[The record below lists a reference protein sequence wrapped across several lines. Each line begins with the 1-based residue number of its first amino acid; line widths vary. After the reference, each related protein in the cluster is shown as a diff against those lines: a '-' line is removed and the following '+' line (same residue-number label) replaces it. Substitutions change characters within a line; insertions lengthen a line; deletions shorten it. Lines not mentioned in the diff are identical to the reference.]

1 MMKKLVAAGAAGAF
15 AALAGVVTIR
25 GLAFR
30 PKKETRPAPDSVSVD
45 EAKVIADLADMIRC
59 RTVSNLDHSLED
71 EAEFEKF
78 RALLRERFP
87 LMHERCAPEKIGRCG
102 LLFKWAGRTSE
113 APGVLMAH
121 YDVVPADEANWSKPP
136 FGGVIEDGVLWG
148 RGTLDTKGTL
158 CCALEAAEQLQKEGF
173 TPEHDLYFAFS
184 GEEEI
189 AGDSASD
196 IVDELQKR
204 GVVPAFVLD
213 EGGAVVTGVFPGVDA
228 PCALVGTSEKG
239 QMQLFM
245 DMKSEGGH
253 ASAPP
258 RSTIAGR
265 LAKAVTR
272 IEKKPSPFTL
282 TPPALEMFDEL
293 GRRSIFPVRLVFA
306 NLWLFRPVLDLAT
319 RMMGGELNAL
329 VRTTCAVTQMQGSPA
344 NNVMPPEAS
353 VGLNLRIMC
362 GDSCDKAE
370 ARIKKTIKNEDI
382 TLRRGPYAEPS
393 PYSETEGSEGWER
406 LRDAIKRTWPEAIVS
421 PYLMLAGS
429 DSRHYGRI
437 SRNVYRFG
445 PMELSKEERGTI
457 HGNDERIP
465 VSKIVKCAEFYLRLI
480 KTC

>member
-1 MMKKLVAAGAAGAF
+1 MKKYIAAGAAGAL
-15 AALAGVVTIR
+15 AALAGTAAVR
-25 GLAFR
+25 ALAFR
-30 PKKETRPAPDSVSVD
+30 PKKEARPAPDSVSVN

-148 RGTLDTKGTL
+148 RGTLDTKSTL

-258 RSTIAGR
+258 RSTIAGK

-272 IEKKPSPFTL
+272 VEKKPAPFTL

-344 NNVMPPEAS
+344 NNVMPPDAS

-362 GDSCDKAE
+362 GDSCDGAE
-370 ARIKKTIKNEDI
+370 ARIRKAIKNEDI

-480 KTC
+480 KSC

>member
-1 MMKKLVAAGAAGAF
+1 MKKYIAAGAAGAF
-15 AALAGVVTIR
+15 AALAGTVAART
-25 GLAFR
+25 LAFR
-30 PKKETRPAPDSVSVD
+30 PKSEARPAPDSVSVD
-45 EAKVIADLADMIRC
+45 EEKVIADLADMIRC

-87 LMHERCAPEKIGRCG
+87 LMHERCAPERIGRCG

-136 FGGVIEDGVLWG
+136 FDGLIEDGVLWG
-148 RGTLDTKGTL
+148 RGTLDTKSTL

-173 TPEHDLYFAFS
+173 TPAHDLYFAFS

-189 AGDSASD
+189 AGDSAPA
-196 IVDELQKR
+196 IVAELERR

-228 PCALVGTSEKG
+228 PCALIGTSEKG
-239 QMQLFM
+239 QMQLYM

-272 IEKKPSPFTL
+272 IEKKPAPFTL
-282 TPPALEMFDEL
+282 TPPAREMFDEL
-293 GRRSIFPVRLVFA
+293 GRRSIWPVRMVFA
-306 NLWLFRPVLDLAT
+306 NLWLFGPVLDLAT
-319 RMMGGELNAL
+319 RFMGGELNAL

-344 NNVMPPEAS
+344 NNVMPPDAS

-362 GDSCDKAE
+362 GDSCDEAE
-370 ARIKKTIKNEDI
+370 ARIRKTIKNGDI
-382 TLRRGPYAEPS
+382 MLRRGPYSEPS
-393 PYSETEGSEGWER
+393 PYSETGSSEGWLR
-406 LRDAIKRTWPEAIVS
+406 LKDAIARTWPEAIVS

-445 PMELSKEERGTI
+445 PLELTKEERGTI
-457 HGNDERIP
+457 HGNDERVPLHKLI
-465 VSKIVKCAEFYLRLI
+465 KCAEFYLRLI
-480 KTC
+480 RSC